1 LNSILGFS
9 AMLRR
14 EQALTVDQ
22 REKLDIINNSG
33 DHLLALIN
41 DVLEVSKI
49 EAGRVQLDIA
59 TFDLGIMMR
68 DVVDMMRQRAK
79 EKGLQLLLDQSS
91 DFPRYI
97 RGDEARLRQV
107 LINLVGNAVKYTSEG
122 GVIIRL
128 GTKPNTPEH
137 LLIEVEDTG
146 PGITP
151 EDQKRLFTPFV
162 TVADD
167 AAESGTGLGLT
178 ISRHFME
185 LMGGVISVESTPGK
199 GSVFRIDLK
208 IEAVTEEEILALKQV
223 LPAGEVTGL
232 APGSPTY
239 RILIA
244 EDQREAQL
252 LLSELMRVLG
262 MEVRIAEDGAQAVRL
277 FKEWQPHLIWM
288 DRRMPVMD
296 GIEATRTIRQL
307 PGSEALKIVAVTASV
322 FKEQE
327 QEMLAAGMDGFVHK
341 PYRFHEIYDALAE
354 QLEVEYVYASTPGM
368 EELPA
373 ELTPADLA
381 VLPLA
386 LREELQSALENLDSE
401 QINAV
406 IRRIGES
413 DEKLRRTLSH
423 YADNFNYPAII
434 KALTGVE

>member
-1 LNSILGFS
+1 
-9 AMLRR
+9 
-14 EQALTVDQ
+14 
-22 REKLDIINNSG
+22 
-33 DHLLALIN
+33 
-41 DVLEVSKI
+41 
-49 EAGRVQLDIA
+49 
-59 TFDLGIMMR
+59 MMR
-68 DVVDMMRQRAK
+68 DVVDMMRLRAK
-79 EKGLQLLLDQSS
+79 EKGLQQLLDQSS

-122 GVIIRL
+122 GVTIRL
-128 GTKPNTPEH
+128 GTKPNTPDH

-151 EDQKRLFTPFV
+151 ESRKRLFTPFV
-162 TVADD
+162 TVAED

-199 GSVFRIDLK
+199 GSVFRIELGV
-208 IEAVTEEEILALKQV
+208 EAVTEEEILALKQI

-252 LLSELMRVLG
+252 LLSELMRVIG

-277 FKEWQPHLIWM
+277 FKEWRPDLIWM

-296 GIEATRTIRQL
+296 GIEATRTIRRL
-307 PGSEALKIVAVTASV
+307 PESETLKIVAVTASV

-354 QLEVEYVYASTPGM
+354 QLEVEYVYAPASGV
-368 EELPA
+368 EESSV
-373 ELTPADLA
+373 ELTSGDLA
-381 VLPLA
+381 ALPLA
-386 LREELQSALENLDSE
+386 MREELQSALENLDSE
-401 QINAV
+401 RIQGV
-406 IRRIGES
+406 IRQIGES
-413 DEKLRRTLSH
+413 DENLRRALSL
-423 YADNFNYPAII
+423 YADNFDYPAMI
-434 KALTGVE
+434 KVLAGVQ